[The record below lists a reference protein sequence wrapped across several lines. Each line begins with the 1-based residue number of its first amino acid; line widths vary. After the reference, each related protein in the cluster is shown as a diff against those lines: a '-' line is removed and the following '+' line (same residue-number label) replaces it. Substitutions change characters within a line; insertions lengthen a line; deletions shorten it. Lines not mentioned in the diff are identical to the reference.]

1 MSVVMIDR
9 TGPQPR
15 RQAYF
20 RLRCHVCHHVI
31 GLAVRQLDHFRNRLD
46 GQRTWHQSDSAHPS
60 EPFLF
65 ARRAD
70 LPVDAH
76 RGAHIPLRSAYADD
90 RWHAALFTRVV
101 TLQ

>member
-9 TGPQPR
+9 AGPKPR

-20 RLRCHVCHHVI
+20 RLRCHVRHHVI
-31 GLAVRQLDHFRNRLD
+31 GLAVGQLDHFRNRLD
-46 GQRTWHQSDSAHPS
+46 GQRTGNQSDSAHPC

-76 RGAHIPLRSAYADD
+76 RSAHIPLRSPYADD
-90 RWHAALFTRVV
+90 RWHAALFTRLA